1 MKSLFKLAVTI
12 GLAYFIYTLLFTI
25 PEVES
30 PKTIE
35 IPKGVGVSEIGQRLK
50 DADLIRSK
58 FGFETLV
65 WLKRAGSKLQAG
77 EYTFSDVDSL
87 ADIVRVLT
95 QGLGALNEKQ
105 FTIPEGWSMREIAAH
120 LNERNVVSGK
130 DFLEIV
136 EAGIKNEELRMKNF
150 VFLSDVPAGVGVE
163 GYLFPDTYRVFKDAQ
178 TQDIVQKMLENFD
191 AKLTS
196 EMRAAIGAQGKTVF
210 DIVRMA
216 SIVEREV
223 PHEEDR
229 PVIAGILWK
238 RLDAGMALQVD
249 STLNYA
255 TGGKNAALT
264 AQELAI
270 DSPYNTYKY
279 RGLPPAP
286 IGNPGL
292 SALRAAIYPQHSAYW
307 YFLSGTDGKTHFAK
321 DLDEHN
327 ENKARYLK

>member
-1 MKSLFKLAVTI
+1 MKSLFKLVITI
-12 GLAYFIYTLLFTI
+12 GLAYFIYTLLFTV
-25 PEVES
+25 PEVNT
-30 PKTIE
+30 PRTLE
-35 IPKGVGVSEIGQRLK
+35 IPKGVGVGAIAEKLK
-50 DADLIRSK
+50 DAGLIRSK

-105 FTIPEGWSMREIAAH
+105 FTIPEGWSIKDIAAYFDEREII
-120 LNERNVVSGK
+120 SGK
-130 DFLEIV
+130 EFSSLVGAEGEFSAASFPFL
-136 EAGIKNEELRMKNF
+136 ADRP
-150 VFLSDVPAGVGVE
+150 SRVGLE
-163 GYLFPDTYRVFKDAQ
+163 GYLFPDTYRVFKDVQ
-178 TQDIVQKMLENFD
+178 TQNIVQKMLENFD
-191 AKLTS
+191 TKLTS

-264 AQELAI
+264 VQELAI

-279 RGLPPAP
+279 RGLPPTP

-307 YFLSGTDGKTHFAK
+307 FFLSGTDGKTHFAK
-321 DLDEHN
+321 TLDEHN
-327 ENKARYLK
+327 ENKARYLR

>member
-1 MKSLFKLAVTI
+1 MKGLIKLLATI
-12 GLAYFIYTLLFTI
+12 GIGYFLYVMAFGV
-25 PEVES
+25 PNFDE
-30 PKTIE
+30 PKTVE
-35 IPKGVGVSEIGQRLK
+35 IPKGASVGEIAAKLK
-50 DADLIRSK
+50 TADLIRSK
-58 FGFETLV
+58 TGFKTLV
-65 WLKRAGSKLQAG
+65 WLKGVSSKLQAG
-77 EYTFSDVDSL
+77 EYTFSEVENLSDL
-87 ADIVRVLT
+87 VRVLT

-105 FTIPEGWSMREIAAH
+105 FTIPEGWSTKEMTSYFQDKNIVDGDEFIRIISPNFQFPISNFQFLADIPEG
-120 LNERNVVSGK
+120 SG
-130 DFLEIV
+130 L
-136 EAGIKNEELRMKNF
+136 
-150 VFLSDVPAGVGVE
+150 E
-163 GYLFPDTYRVFKDAQ
+163 GYLFPDTYRILKDASAE
-178 TQDIVQKMLENFD
+178 DVAVKMLENFD
-191 AKLTS
+191 AKLTH
-196 EMRAAIGAQGKTVF
+196 EMRAAIRAQGKTIF
-210 DIVRMA
+210 DVVRMA

-238 RLDAGMALQVD
+238 RLDAGMAMQVD

-279 RGLPPAP
+279 RGLPPTP

>member
-1 MKSLFKLAVTI
+1 MKSFFKLLVTVGI
-12 GLAYFIYTLLFTI
+12 AYFIYSLLFTI
-25 PEVES
+25 PEVGS
-30 PKTIE
+30 PKTVE
-35 IPKGVGVSEIGQRLK
+35 IPKGVGVSAIAEKLK
-50 DADLIRSK
+50 DAELIRSK

-77 EYTFSDVDSL
+77 QYTFSDVDSL

-105 FTIPEGWSMREIAAH
+105 FTIPEGWGIKDIAAH
-120 LNERNVVSGK
+120 FDERNIVSGEEFIK
-130 DFLEIV
+130 VVNPNSQFPISNFHFLADRPE
-136 EAGIKNEELRMKNF
+136 K
-150 VFLSDVPAGVGVE
+150 VGLE
-163 GYLFPDTYRVFKDAQ
+163 GYLFPDTYRILKDASVA
-178 TQDIVQKMLENFD
+178 DVVAKMLENFD
-191 AKLTS
+191 TKLTAQ
-196 EMRAAIGAQGKTVF
+196 MRADIGAQGKTVF
-210 DIVRMA
+210 DIVRLA

-264 AQELAI
+264 LEELQI

-279 RGLPPAP
+279 RGLPPTP

-292 SALRAAIYPQHSAYW
+292 SALNAAIYPQHSAYW
-307 YFLSGTDGKTHFAK
+307 YFLSGTDGTTHFAK